1 MLIHLLKKANE
12 MGWQL
17 STSLDVSSKYVS
29 QENGPSY
36 PLDVHSWFFSKN
48 ISTHPSSQNPAHPLM
63 SHSVPSMNSPSDY
76 NLASQYSSEYGQ
88 PTFHHNNPTPLQHQI
103 NITPDGVTPTFPPMG
118 VDAPPYSPVAGSSLP
133 QPHYSVLASEP
144 TLGSQIRRPA
154 LQQQYEEEFDF
165 SDLPPS
171 YDEVMNSSLS

>member
-17 STSLDVSSKYVS
+17 STSLDVSAKYVS

-63 SHSVPSMNSPSDY
+63 SHSAPSMNSPSDY
-76 NLASQYSSEYGQ
+76 NSSNYGLHQ
-88 PTFHHNNPTPLQHQI
+88 LNN
-103 NITPDGVTPTFPPMG
+103 TPDGAALTYPT
-118 VDAPPYSPVAGSSLP
+118 VDIDAPPYSPFAGAAPSQPQHSESVSLCP
-133 QPHYSVLASEP
+133 NFLASKSG
-144 TLGSQIRRPA
+144 LINNQ
-154 LQQQYEEEFDF
+154 F
-165 SDLPPS
+165 
-171 YDEVMNSSLS
+171 